1 MSELALT
8 RATGEGGSF
17 GAIKEALMELS
28 RKEAKVVF
36 KVHAIHDERPM
47 EKGPVEP
54 VDADMVV
61 CTGPHK
67 GKVLRNYQHI
77 GKGITGPL
85 RRAFVKGEKEVAA
98 RLQVLKNGATDYPG
112 AQTPNDDDFELI
124 ENFYGD
130 GSKVWNGPDLVEVET
145 ASSSSGLSKA
155 GNSDNSDAPPF

>member
-1 MSELALT
+1 MALT

-47 EKGPVEP
+47 EKGPVQP

-61 CTGPHK
+61 CSGPHK

-85 RRAFVKGEKEVAA
+85 RRAFAKGEHEVAA
-98 RLQVLKNGATDYPG
+98 RLQVLKNGATEYPG

-124 ENFYGD
+124 ESFYGD
-130 GSKVWNGPDLVEVET
+130 GTKVWSGPDLVEAEG
-145 ASSSSGLSKA
+145 SSNGLAKVGGGSS
-155 GNSDNSDAPPF
+155 DEAPPF